1 MNSIAFQDQYL
12 DSRADCW
19 GCGRNNHQ
27 GLQIK
32 SYWDGEEAV
41 ASYSPKSFHSGHKG
55 ILNGGIIATLIDCHC
70 VGLAMADA
78 HRREGRDIGSLPL
91 ITYVTA
97 SLKVDYL
104 KPTFLEDESIEL
116 RAKVDRVEGKKTFIS
131 CSLFA
136 NDVIRAQAEVLGVRI
151 DEVP

>member
-104 KPTFLEDESIEL
+104 KPTFLENESVEL
-116 RAKVDRVEGKKTFIS
+116 RAKVDRVEGKKTFVS

-136 NDVIRAQAEVLGVRI
+136 QDVKRAQAEVLGIKI

>member
-1 MNSIAFQDQYL
+1 MSSIAFQDQYL

-32 SYWDGEEAV
+32 SFWDGEEAV
-41 ASYSPKSFHSGHKG
+41 ARYSPESFHSGHKG
-55 ILNGGIIATLIDCHC
+55 IVNGGIIATLIDCHC
-70 VGLAMADA
+70 IGLAMADA
-78 HRREGRDIGSLPL
+78 HRREEREIGSQPL

-104 KPTFLEDESIEL
+104 KPTFLENEAIEL
-116 RAKVDRVEGKKTFIS
+116 RAEVDRVEGKKTYIS
-131 CSLFA
+131 CSLFSEG
-136 NDVIRAQAEVLGVRI
+136 IKTAQADVLGIKI

>member
-104 KPTFLEDESIEL
+104 KPTFLKNESIEL

-136 NDVIRAQAEVLGVRI
+136 HDVIRAQAEVLGIKV